1 MASVSEATKGMARHA
16 KDAASDRTNAYAP
29 AQLKRPCGP
38 APVSRSWK
46 RSSRSYV
53 AQRDRSAVRAAR
65 TAAVTA
71 FDQMR
76 ALALTRATHAAMRID
91 TAAARLVVHAGRDTV
106 VRVEM
111 FRAWGVRLAATRDST
126 AIAPD
131 GLGYGAAN
139 LRLILSRGAAADS
152 IIVSRLGR
160 VTTR

>member
-1 MASVSEATKGMARHA
+1 VRSRPGLSLLETLLALVLLGLVSALAM
-16 KDAASDRTNAYAP
+16 P
-29 AQLKRPCGP
+29 P
-38 APVSRSWK
+38 
-46 RSSRSYV
+46 YV

-76 ALALTRATHAAMRID
+76 ALALTRATNAAMRID